1 MVLEPAL
8 ARRRSHVSS
17 LKCPAVAPRT
27 TATFREGRSPYHR
40 TYRNRR
46 GDAAFVRGNP
56 AACSFS
62 PRRVFFAPFR
72 NLYFVCRPDREDGR
86 GNSPRHC
93 YVYTRKRGARHN
105 TSQIQEQA
113 VPSNICFQIV
123 LFSRRISN
131 LSCLSDVG
139 LFFRVVERNRTTL
152 IVSEMVMYCGS
163 FVISKV
169 RTEVGEQ
176 IDA

>member
-1 MVLEPAL
+1 MPGRRTSDDRHVPRRAKPVSSDP
-8 ARRRSHVSS
+8 ARRRRFRTGKSS
-17 LKCPAVAPRT
+17 GAQ
-27 TATFREGRSPYHR
+27 
-40 TYRNRR
+40 
-46 GDAAFVRGNP
+46 
-56 AACSFS
+56 
-62 PRRVFFAPFR
+62 FFASSCVFLR
-72 NLYFVCRPDREDGR
+72 RFEIYILYADQTVKTGEGT
-86 GNSPRHC
+86 SPRHC

-139 LFFRVVERNRTTL
+139 LFFRVFERNRTTL
-152 IVSEMVMYCGS
+152 MVSEMVMYCGS

-176 IDA
+176 IDV